1 MCKIAKY
8 CKKCFGLYSIL
19 IFSTEGIRL
28 THAKDANW
36 IPTISQNVSR
46 TRLYFNLT
54 SKHSTRSTNFVN
66 YHVCLS
72 MRMFNIYNGSKLLPS
87 DGIVIE
93 DFAGQ
98 KRLQVQ
104 TIYEVT
110 TFCLVM
116 YYNL

>member
-1 MCKIAKY
+1 
-8 CKKCFGLYSIL
+8 
-19 IFSTEGIRL
+19 
-28 THAKDANW
+28 
-36 IPTISQNVSR
+36 
-46 TRLYFNLT
+46 
-54 SKHSTRSTNFVN
+54 
-66 YHVCLS
+66 

-116 YYNL
+116 YYTL